1 MSRSRLATSIDY
13 SQQVAINLDELDK
26 RERLNINDVVSHG
39 YLQRVLRQ
47 YELFGLQ
54 PDTLLFVTL
63 TALGAISNR
72 SFIQNSNNIP
82 VMLNHGTNKS
92 SYIKLIRHG
101 LNSLGHHYEATYYRN
116 IDKNT
121 NKIDLDQITTRQGQ
135 ESSSTSSKMLKV
147 PFMTE
152 VCTELGITKNLATTD
167 TFLCHDEG
175 DLILSTFGFYSP
187 SDQKN
192 AGGVNL
198 LCSALDG
205 LADYKR
211 TTGHQCIEVKN
222 SHLSML
228 GPVTV
233 GKVIVLGPIT
243 AGTIIVPGS
252 ITVGTVTVVEPVIV
266 GTVIVFGPVTVAM
279 VIVVGPITVG
289 TVTVPGPIIVGMV
302 AVVGPVTVG
311 TVTVVGPATEV
322 LATTGSKMFLTLQVM
337 HQRKED
343 EGVLGRF
350 NIWYLSSSQTFVP
363 PKHSKL
369 ISDIASIDHLLIIAH
384 ELFQYSPEFRFQKHP
399 SDILTNKVISEEDE
413 YMKSLRIKQGIINEN
428 PSTSSIDNDEYHH
441 DVFHPCPDDST
452 ENGGIISAY
461 KLMMSILDCEFK
473 GAQQMQAHLVGCA
486 RKATN
491 KFPQICAILCSF
503 EIIGEIASN
512 LLKYIIFDEG
522 NYSRPHS
529 LSNKFI
535 SLEFVC
541 AARQYVK
548 NYITNLPVI
557 DGRSI
562 IYINKLQVERAFNFY
577 TYVEGTTTMLFD
589 ASLIN
594 QTGQIVQETNL
605 TNCLSKKEKQEMS
618 WIIKVLQT
626 PVIFFSNNYLCKW
639 TPGCPGSGVFK
650 NTTTEFRVHVLSL
663 MTTYGLL
670 MVDDYLSAMKT
681 HSFVKVPPSILRQN
695 ESLVKLFTMFGPSLT
710 LNTYEKLY
718 ENFGLVTTSDA
729 SIVPIT
735 PIGIKLLRK
744 NNAFVNYYHC
754 LDKDER
760 VLHMIQERL
769 NLKEICLICY
779 GKNGPY
785 RYELIDVNRKII
797 NISSKNTNDN
807 YNERVNSDTLLTSII
822 TTTNHMQQH
831 FSSADEV
838 NQEEQ
843 QSNRSLLLNHMVG
856 VNQKEIAS
864 LVVQD
869 ENHDS
874 NLISEVHDHS
884 QTTRQIQRKKSS
896 ESSISINSG
905 TSSSSISLSSID
917 HQIPLQKLPLSSSPL
932 PSLLFKEVL
941 NINNTL
947 SMNNMEILDLS
958 TILEEQKSSLSNSAT
973 ENSPILL
980 QFVSPVTETPQF
992 ITQPFVPTDLFT
1004 GATISPITC
1013 PDIDQQSG
1021 LLECSTDNETNKS
1034 SSLYSTV
1041 VPTISVNSHD
1051 PVGSILP
1058 LFSMELQSNTD
1069 VSEHRSSNT
1078 SPMRL
1083 SFHSSETSTESLR
1096 DSSSISIVK
1105 KKRGRKSNI
1114 EKQQTSSPIHDI
1126 ENILANCKHPIYKR
1140 LILLDGIVFSKTDLT
1155 HAVQQFADLR
1165 DDAIE
1170 KLCQDGIFIRREVFA
1185 KRSSSGDVEY
1195 LEGYIKCSPV
1205 DSNDTSSN
1213 IEEYIHFADLL
1224 ATYDITTEEYI
1235 DSFNGKQAFLQ
1246 NDEVGFIKHVLNRSH
1261 IKLKSYL
1268 FSLKFVDFVQNNN
1281 YFSQRF
1287 TIDNS
1292 DTCFDK
1298 PSMTPT
1304 TSNTQN
1310 VFAKKNSNGIIE
1322 YLDGYIKL
1330 CPTYNINNS
1339 ASSFTGDNIKFAEML
1354 GEYNITLEEYISS
1367 FDNKQSSPPNSNN
1380 NITKGVLSRTD
1391 IHLKTYLFVV
1401 SNEAVCWS
1409 TEGILPTTSS
1419 LAIDEYQQ
1427 NQYKKINQRQISR
1440 KRTNENLLATAGPAP
1455 KRTRR
1460 RPRHFDQE

>member
-1 MSRSRLATSIDY
+1 MCL
-13 SQQVAINLDELDK
+13 
-26 RERLNINDVVSHG
+26 
-39 YLQRVLRQ
+39 
-47 YELFGLQ
+47 
-54 PDTLLFVTL
+54 
-63 TALGAISNR
+63 
-72 SFIQNSNNIP
+72 
-82 VMLNHGTNKS
+82 
-92 SYIKLIRHG
+92 
-101 LNSLGHHYEATYYRN
+101 
-116 IDKNT
+116 
-121 NKIDLDQITTRQGQ
+121 
-135 ESSSTSSKMLKV
+135 
-147 PFMTE
+147 
-152 VCTELGITKNLATTD
+152 
-167 TFLCHDEG
+167 
-175 DLILSTFGFYSP
+175 
-187 SDQKN
+187 
-192 AGGVNL
+192 
-198 LCSALDG
+198 
-205 LADYKR
+205 
-211 TTGHQCIEVKN
+211 
-222 SHLSML
+222 
-228 GPVTV
+228 
-233 GKVIVLGPIT
+233 
-243 AGTIIVPGS
+243 
-252 ITVGTVTVVEPVIV
+252 
-266 GTVIVFGPVTVAM
+266 
-279 VIVVGPITVG
+279 
-289 TVTVPGPIIVGMV
+289 
-302 AVVGPVTVG
+302 
-311 TVTVVGPATEV
+311 V
-322 LATTGSKMFLTLQVM
+322 LATTGSKIFLTLQVM
-337 HQRKED
+337 HQKKED
-343 EGVLGRF
+343 VGVLGRL
-350 NIWYLSSSQTFVP
+350 NIWYLPSSQAFVP
-363 PKHSKL
+363 PRHSKL

-384 ELFQYSPEFRFQKHP
+384 ELFQYSLEFRFQKHA
-399 SDILTNKVISEEDE
+399 SDVLAKKVINEEDE
-413 YMKSLRIKQGIINEN
+413 YMMSLRIKQGITNEN
-428 PSTSSIDNDEYHH
+428 SSTSSIDNDKYHH

-461 KLMMSILDCEFK
+461 KLMMSILDSEFK
-473 GAQQMQAHLVGCA
+473 GAQQMEEHLVGCV

-491 KFPQICAILCSF
+491 NFPRICAILCLF
-503 EIIGEIASN
+503 EIIGEICSN

-522 NYSRPHS
+522 NFSRPHS

-548 NYITNLPVI
+548 NYMTNLPVI

-562 IYINKLQVERAFNFY
+562 IYINKLQVERGFNFY
-577 TYVEGTTTMLFD
+577 TYLEGTTKMLFS

-626 PVIFFSNNYLCKW
+626 PVIFFSNNYLCKS

-650 NTTTEFRVHVLSL
+650 NPTTELRVHVLSL

-670 MVDDYLSAMKT
+670 MDDYYLSGMKT
-681 HSFVKVPPSILRQN
+681 HSFVKVPPSIIRQN

-718 ENFGLVTTSDA
+718 ENFGLATTSDA

-735 PIGIKLLRK
+735 PIGIKLLRE

-760 VLHMIQERL
+760 VLHMVQERL
-769 NLKEICLICY
+769 NLKEICLISY

-822 TTTNHMQQH
+822 TTTNHIQQQ
-831 FSSADEV
+831 FFSADEI

-843 QSNRSLLLNHMVG
+843 QSNRSLLLNHVVD
-856 VNQKEIAS
+856 VNLKEIAS
-864 LVVQD
+864 PVGQD

-896 ESSISINSG
+896 ESSISINSR

-917 HQIPLQKLPLSSSPL
+917 RQIPLQQLPLSSSPL

-947 SMNNMEILDLS
+947 SMDNMDIPDLS

-973 ENSPILL
+973 ENSHILL

-1041 VPTISVNSHD
+1041 VPTISVSSHD

-1140 LILLDGIVFSKTDLT
+1140 LILLDGIVFSKTYLT

-1165 DDAIE
+1165 DGAIE
-1170 KLCQDGIFIRREVFA
+1170 KLCQVGIFIRREVFA

-1195 LEGYIKCSPV
+1195 LEGYIKYSPV
-1205 DSNDTSSN
+1205 DSNDTSFN
-1213 IEEYIHFADLL
+1213 IEEYIHFANLL

-1246 NDEVGFIKHVLNRSH
+1246 NDEGGFIKHVLNRSH

-1268 FSLKFVDFVQNNN
+1268 FSLKFVDFIQNNN

-1292 DTCFDK
+1292 ATCFDK

-1304 TSNTQN
+1304 TSNTLVLSSWITEQLQLCDERIFIKEN

-1339 ASSFTGDNIKFAEML
+1339 ASSYTEDNIKFAEML

-1391 IHLKTYLFVV
+1391 IHLKTYLFSTKLVDFINTNHFYSQRFVV
-1401 SNEAVCWS
+1401 SNEAVYWS

-1455 KRTRR
+1455 KRTRH
-1460 RPRHFDQE
+1460 RPRRFDQE

>member
-1 MSRSRLATSIDY
+1 MCL
-13 SQQVAINLDELDK
+13 
-26 RERLNINDVVSHG
+26 
-39 YLQRVLRQ
+39 
-47 YELFGLQ
+47 
-54 PDTLLFVTL
+54 
-63 TALGAISNR
+63 
-72 SFIQNSNNIP
+72 
-82 VMLNHGTNKS
+82 
-92 SYIKLIRHG
+92 
-101 LNSLGHHYEATYYRN
+101 
-116 IDKNT
+116 
-121 NKIDLDQITTRQGQ
+121 
-135 ESSSTSSKMLKV
+135 
-147 PFMTE
+147 
-152 VCTELGITKNLATTD
+152 
-167 TFLCHDEG
+167 
-175 DLILSTFGFYSP
+175 
-187 SDQKN
+187 
-192 AGGVNL
+192 
-198 LCSALDG
+198 
-205 LADYKR
+205 
-211 TTGHQCIEVKN
+211 
-222 SHLSML
+222 
-228 GPVTV
+228 
-233 GKVIVLGPIT
+233 
-243 AGTIIVPGS
+243 
-252 ITVGTVTVVEPVIV
+252 
-266 GTVIVFGPVTVAM
+266 
-279 VIVVGPITVG
+279 
-289 TVTVPGPIIVGMV
+289 
-302 AVVGPVTVG
+302 
-311 TVTVVGPATEV
+311 V

-399 SDILTNKVISEEDE
+399 SDILTNKVINEEDE

-428 PSTSSIDNDEYHH
+428 PSTSSIDNHEYHH

-529 LSNKFI
+529 LSNKCI

-769 NLKEICLICY
+769 NLKEICLISY

-1246 NDEVGFIKHVLNRSH
+1246 NDEGGFIKHVLNRSH

-1391 IHLKTYLFVV
+1391 IHLFVV

>member
-72 SFIQNSNNIP
+72 SFVQNSNNIP
-82 VMLNHGTNKS
+82 VMLNHGSLLVGKTETNKS

-228 GPVTV
+228 
-233 GKVIVLGPIT
+233 
-243 AGTIIVPGS
+243 
-252 ITVGTVTVVEPVIV
+252 
-266 GTVIVFGPVTVAM
+266 
-279 VIVVGPITVG
+279 
-289 TVTVPGPIIVGMV
+289 
-302 AVVGPVTVG
+302 
-311 TVTVVGPATEV
+311 